1 MEIQKLEWKYTKP
14 ISGASQIHQI
24 AEKIGLEPPKE
35 YVSLAE
41 KNNGGR
47 PSKKRIDTGS
57 ETLQLKSFLRVD
69 NVDEFN
75 TVLNV
80 YNTIKTID
88 SRLLPFADDS
98 FGNFFC
104 LFFHDKNAT
113 PSVVFLDKE
122 NETFAEISQSFVSF
136 INKLY

>member
-1 MEIQKLEWKYTKP
+1 MAIQKLEWKYAKP
-14 ISGASQIHQI
+14 ISGTSQINQI
-24 AEKIGLEPPKE
+24 AEKIGAELPKE
-35 YVSLAE
+35 YISLAE

-47 PSKKRIDTGS
+47 PSKKRIGTGN

-69 NVDEFN
+69 NVDEFD
-75 TVLNV
+75 TVVNV
-80 YNTIKTID
+80 YNVIKTID

-104 LFFHDKNAT
+104 FFFYDKNAT

-122 NETFAEISQSFVSF
+122 NETFVEISQSFASF
-136 INKLY
+136 INELY